1 MFEKTSRLAE
11 QVATSVSR
19 RGFLDSLGGWAA
31 TAALGVAG
39 VLTGTGAAWA
49 HPEKHSRMC
58 CTYGPLFIV
67 YLCVIGTSCPP
78 TCCGSPLVSAEGPYE
93 SDSCYNTCGNG
104 FSTAGC
110 PC

>member
-19 RGFLDSLGGWAA
+19 RGFLGSLGGWAA

-39 VLTGTGAAWA
+39 VLTGGRTAWA
-49 HPEKHSRMC
+49 EGGKKHFRMC
-58 CTYGPLFIV
+58 CWYTTPSSPV
-67 YLCVIGTSCPP
+67 CVIGTSCPP
-78 TCCGSPLVSAEGPYE
+78 TCCGGSLWKASGPFE
-93 SDSCYNTCGNG
+93 VTDCRVCGVDST
-104 FSTAGC
+104 GC